1 MNSLTLND
9 ALQWGSIIVILA
21 IAVFTIVRKTVRF
34 RRKLKSG
41 ENAGCGCGTCDG
53 CPKLSLKNRG
63 TECNGNGKNGN
74 PEA

>member
-63 TECNGNGKNGN
+63 TQCDEARKNN
-74 PEA
+74 HP